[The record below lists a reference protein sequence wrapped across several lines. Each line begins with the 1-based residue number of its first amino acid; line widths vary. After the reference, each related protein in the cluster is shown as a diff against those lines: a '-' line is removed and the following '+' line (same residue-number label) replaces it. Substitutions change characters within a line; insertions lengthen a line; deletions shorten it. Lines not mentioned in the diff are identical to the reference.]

1 MKTVLSSL
9 LKVIGLSLLGLTL
22 VYTIWQPIFPSGLLV
37 KGMAGRIDTGNL
49 PEGEQKVVR
58 FDLGGKGGGVY
69 NLVARKDGAK
79 VIEGETDQVDLI
91 LFMEA
96 KDFNDM
102 VFSLARGKADE
113 SMFMRLTIA
122 KLMRFAGD
130 MGVLELLFKNEETR
144 G

>member
-1 MKTVLSSL
+1 M
-9 LKVIGLSLLGLTL
+9 
-22 VYTIWQPIFPSGLLV
+22 
-37 KGMAGRIDTGNL
+37 RDGNL
-49 PEGEQKVVR
+49 LEGEQKVVQ
-58 FDLGGKGGGVY
+58 FDLGGKGGDVY
-69 NLVARKDGAK
+69 NLVARKGGVE

-122 KLMRFAGD
+122 KVMRFAGD
-130 MGVLELLFKNEETR
+130 MGVLELLFKNEETK